1 MRRREF
7 FALAGGA
14 VAVWPLSV
22 RAQAPPVIGF
32 LGGAS
37 SDRYVVRMDAFQ
49 KGLKD
54 AGYVEAQNV
63 TIEYRWAEGHYD
75 RLPVFVAE
83 LIHRQV
89 DVLVSAGGAPAA
101 LAAKA
106 ATATIPIVFVL
117 ASDPVEIG
125 LVPSLNRPGG
135 NLTGVTDLNVEVGPK
150 RLELLR
156 ELLPTAT
163 TIGVLVNP
171 TNPSIAD
178 PFLRALKAAADT
190 LGLTIARSASE
201 H

>member
-163 TIGVLVNP
+163 TIGVLVK
-171 TNPSIAD
+171 SH
-178 PFLRALKAAADT
+178 K
-190 LGLTIARSASE
+190 SQYC
-201 H
+201 